1 MSLSSARSRPW
12 IKLPVKSDKVYLLQ
26 AHFTAAS
33 YSVHVTDLDQIWGET
48 LRAEDVRKRA
58 EEDRCVVDISAGA
71 EQLTGLL
78 DMLKDGLN
86 GNEKDTGIALEE
98 EENDQLRFQLT
109 LRQPGLTLHWSFSPT
124 LLPPSALI
132 STLTIPLMS
141 LIGYYRD
148 DVLELSRLIAEKDK
162 HMAAMKEKLTENNLT
177 YVPRRNKASFQ
188 PLDRPEFV
196 KKRREDARAKDA
208 EAEEVIDT
216 WTLAVKDKAGGSIE
230 GDGLLGDW
238 EAVVGGLRWW
248 GQKKGDNKPKM
259 RKMQTTDSQVNA
271 FENMERLR
279 RGSTRVDT
287 KMEDGALSLS
297 ALSSTRRHALQADL
311 MDTTPSPSLPHPAPT
326 ATETVEGFPF
336 SRPTLKPMSSATT
349 IQSFRMSS
357 PPPERAASPPT
368 SLPPT
373 PKLSQGRV
381 KNVIGRSQRRTQDAG
396 APESSQVLGTQELKR
411 EPLTQP
417 FPALEEME
425 TDDEND
431 DDLTLPTTL
440 RIPPEDA
447 KELEE
452 MRREAEA
459 EVEEDPEAKKL
470 RKRKELERE
479 LEMKKAYA
487 KKKPRRF

>member
-1 MSLSSARSRPW
+1 MSLASARSRPW

-33 YSVHVTDLDQIWGET
+33 YSVHVTDLDRIWGET
-48 LRAEDVRKRA
+48 LSAENVRRRA
-58 EEDRCVVDISAGA
+58 EEDKCVVDISAGE

-86 GNEKDTGIALEE
+86 GKEKDTSITLEE
-98 EENDQLRFQLT
+98 EEDELRFQLT

-124 LLPPSALI
+124 LLPPSTLI

-141 LIGYYRD
+141 LVGYYRD

-162 HMAAMKEKLTENNLT
+162 HIAAMKEWLTENNLT
-177 YVPRRNKASFQ
+177 YFPRRSKASFQ
-188 PLDRPEFV
+188 PMDRPEFV

-208 EAEEVIDT
+208 EADEVIDT
-216 WTLAVKDKAGGSIE
+216 WTLAVNDKAGDSIE

-238 EAVVGGLRWW
+238 EAVVGGLRSW
-248 GQKKGDNKPKM
+248 GQKKEDNKPKM
-259 RKMQTTDSQVNA
+259 KKMQTTDSQVNA
-271 FENMERLR
+271 FENIERPR
-279 RGSTRVDT
+279 RGSTHVDT
-287 KMEDGALSLS
+287 KMEDGALSQPT
-297 ALSSTRRHALQADL
+297 LSSTRRHALQADL

-326 ATETVEGFPF
+326 ATEPVEGFPF
-336 SRPTLKPMSSATT
+336 SRPTMKPTSSTTT

-373 PKLSQGRV
+373 PKLNQGRV
-381 KNVIGRSQRRTQDAG
+381 KNVIGGSQRRTQDAG
-396 APESSQVLGTQELKR
+396 VPESSQVLGTQELKR
-411 EPLTQP
+411 EPLTP
-417 FPALEEME
+417 LLPALEEME
-425 TDDEND
+425 TD

-452 MRREAEA
+452 MRKEAEA
-459 EVEEDPEAKKL
+459 KVEEDPEAKKL